1 MTKELKV
8 EIVSWV
14 KLIIIA
20 FLVAIVLRTFVFQIA
35 IVDQISMQPTLE
47 PGDMLIVS
55 RISYR
60 LVSPKRGDII
70 VFKDIKA
77 NKLLVKRVI
86 GLPGENLV
94 IKNEKVYINGDPL
107 AKDWNTSKNESMGYK
122 GGEVA
127 PNTYFAMG
135 DNRMK
140 SRDSRSELGAVP
152 KNNIVGKV
160 VFRVWPLNKLGFIDK

>member
-1 MTKELKV
+1 MTKEIKA
-8 EIVSWV
+8 EIISWL

-47 PGDMLIVS
+47 PRDMLIVS

-60 LVSPKRGDII
+60 LIEPKRGDII
-70 VFKDIKA
+70 VFKDAKA

-86 GLPGENLV
+86 GLPGETLE
-94 IKNEKVYINGDPL
+94 IKNGKIYINRKPL

-135 DNRMK
+135 DNRTK

-152 KNNIVGKV
+152 ESSIVGKV